1 MPTAVPAPA
10 AHPEASPRAPRK
22 NLFLTATLVVGGIGR
37 AVRVRNLSAS
47 GALVEG
53 TKLPVTGDATILQ
66 RGSLSADCTIVWQVG
81 GRGGLRFIGPI
92 DLADW
97 VPGWTAEAPA
107 KPDHSAAVVPA
118 REPAASSAI
127 DPGLL
132 RRAADELAFVSRRLD
147 VLGSDLT
154 NDVHVVMRHA
164 TSLQELDSSMQILG
178 HLAAVLAAE
187 RPADVVDAI
196 AMTDLRRRLQ
206 RNSLL

>member
-22 NLFLTATLVVGGIGR
+22 NLFLTATLAVGGIGR

-81 GRGGLRFIGPI
+81 GRGGLRFISPI

-107 KPDHSAAVVPA
+107 KLDHPAAVVPA
-118 REPAASSAI
+118 REPAASGAI

-132 RRAADELAFVSRRLD
+132 RRAADELAFVSRRLE

-154 NDVHVVMRHA
+154 DDIHVVMRHT
-164 TSLQELDSSMQILG
+164 TSLQELDISMQILG
-178 HLAAVLAAE
+178 HLAVVLVAK
-187 RPADVVDAI
+187 RPADAVDAI
-196 AMTDLRRRLQ
+196 GMTDLRRRLQ
-206 RNSLL
+206 RKSWL